1 MSTSLEGTVRVSQ
14 VPDASLSTCH
24 SLMTPPVQ
32 LYSYRSEYFV
42 LASATLKASP
52 TGYHMILLS
61 GLYQLSGIAVSLR
74 PAEFP
79 VYASAISFGNH
90 LLHSCNTRYE
100 WVVSPYSAGTFTPQ
114 EAPSCTWRTN
124 AKLSSRPEIG
134 PLDL

>member
-1 MSTSLEGTVRVSQ
+1 MSTSLEGSVRVSQ

-24 SLMTPPVQ
+24 SLRTPPVQ

-79 VYASAISFGNH
+79 VYASAISFGYH
-90 LLHSCNTRYE
+90 LLHNCNTRYE
-100 WVVSPYSAGTFTPQ
+100 WVVNPYSVGTFTPQ
-114 EAPSCTWRTN
+114 EAPSCAWRTN
-124 AKLSSRPEIG
+124 VPDERNPHS
-134 PLDL
+134 D